1 MVDSNDDL
9 WRLSQNAQRAAE
21 ARLLDCMDGIDDED
35 AGDSAVA
42 AFCGCDTCI
51 VREVL
56 DAAWPWLFEAA
67 RHPDVI
73 PPSLESD

>member
-1 MVDSNDDL
+1 MSDTDDI

-21 ARLLDCMDGIDDED
+21 ARLFDCFEGLHDDE
-35 AGDSAVA
+35 AGDSAVGP
-42 AFCGCDTCI
+42 FCGCDTCI

-67 RHPDVI
+67 RHPNVDD
-73 PPSLESD
+73 PTGQQS